1 MALLTGLQDTQNAPK
16 PRLSRKEAQKK
27 AQRNAQRDFRL
38 RQKARRQ
45 EEQKKIAEQVKQ
57 IKEDQDRLE
66 AQSRELEKEQQTRQ
80 DLEQQVRQ
88 LKGEIVQFGL
98 SAKRWEENSTVLQG
112 IVKALQGSVGLLSGE
127 SHAICRNDNK
137 SSAGSMTLGPSIS
150 QSGPKTQVSP
160 RNFPIL
166 SNLNS
171 K

>member
-16 PRLSRKEAQKK
+16 SRLSRKEAQRK
-27 AQRNAQRDFRL
+27 AQRDSRL

-45 EEQKKIAEQVKQ
+45 VEQKEIAEQVKQ

-66 AQSRELEKEQQTRQ
+66 AQSRELEKEQQTRE

-98 SAKRWEENSTVLQG
+98 SAKKWEENSTVLQG
-112 IVKALQGSVGLLSGE
+112 IVKALQGSVGLMSGE
-127 SHAICRNDNK
+127 SHVICRNDNK
-137 SSAGSMTLGPSIS
+137 SSAGSMTLSPSIS
-150 QSGPKTQVSP
+150 QSGPKTQISP
-160 RNFPIL
+160 RDFPIL
-166 SNLNS
+166 SNFNS